1 MIPLII
7 LILTIVLF
15 ILFVKLAFKHDS
27 YLCLV
32 LAVLV
37 LIFGSV
43 STCVTYDYFELE
55 KAKKC
60 ETWYL
65 NGEEVDKDKIDLLLY
80 NFTVDE
86 ENGVVYISTR

>member
-32 LAVLV
+32 FAVLV
-37 LIFGSV
+37 LIIGSV
-43 STCVTYDYFELE
+43 SACSIHDYFELE

-65 NGEEVDKDKIDLLLY
+65 DGEEVDKDKINLLLY
-80 NFTVDE
+80 HFTIDE